1 MHVLVLDRLPSQVE
15 RWAPRQES
23 AGRRPERR
31 SQRVSNSGGKSLAA
45 DEFASIPLDTQATS
59 VGVLGNDVEVHM
71 EDSLISRGPV
81 VLKNVVVVASS
92 DCHDGPGNSWEHPAN
107 SCSTVVAEF
116 VQEGDPLLR
125 DHQDMPKTQR
135 GDIEEGQGVVI
146 LIHPVAWDFTVED
159 ASKDGLFGGHSEHDT
174 S

>member
-1 MHVLVLDRLPSQVE
+1 
-15 RWAPRQES
+15 
-23 AGRRPERR
+23 
-31 SQRVSNSGGKSLAA
+31 
-45 DEFASIPLDTQATS
+45 
-59 VGVLGNDVEVHM
+59 M

-92 DCHDGPGNSWEHPAN
+92 DRHDGPGNSWEHSAN
-107 SCSTVVAEF
+107 SRSTVVAEF

-125 DHQDMPKTQR
+125 DHQDMPKTQW

-146 LIHPVAWDFTVED
+146 LKYAMAGDLAVED
-159 ASKDGLFGGHSEHDT
+159 ASKDGLFGGHSEHNT